1 MGQEVE
7 ESLFQFYFAKIKEK
21 VLFFEEKD
29 ESF

>member
-7 ESLFQFYFAKIKEK
+7 ESLFQFYFAKIEEK
-21 VLFFEEKD
+21 VLLFEEED